1 MYRHHGRKRGVSMT
15 RVTDAAQIAA
25 DRYGVDVADV
35 IALMPDAYN
44 QLRAERDMIEPAR
57 IRACYITRLNAKRCD
72 LWEDAG
78 FDYSTRPR
86 FDCHARTVAFEHPE
100 LGLDPH
106 NTDTPPAIW
115 ELIKRGPLPR
125 LTKSSAEVADLA
137 AQWASRFN
145 VHYNEFT
152 DWNDDDLDAIE
163 PDADC
168 DCSFN
173 PDEFD
178 NPVTGEVV
186 TAPVSEEFPTPVSRE
201 SLTTFTPCAEIERVN
216 ACPGYRL
223 FLWPSVIL
231 PHKRRSGRFQSV
243 RGHSKSPPMP
253 PVRYDPQT
261 YLVVGSVCGVRYH
274 SRGHPVRGNHC
285 RPRHT
290 AI

>member
-1 MYRHHGRKRGVSMT
+1 MT
-15 RVTDAAQIAA
+15 RIIDAAQIAA

-57 IRACYITRLNAKRCD
+57 IRACYLTGLNARRCNS
-72 LWEDAG
+72 WEDAG

-145 VHYNEFT
+145 VHYDEFT
-152 DWNDDDLDAIE
+152 EWNDDELDAIE
-163 PDADC
+163 PDSDC
-168 DCSFN
+168 DFSFN

-178 NPVTGEVV
+178 APVTGEVV
-186 TAPVSEEFPTPVSRE
+186 TDTVSEEFPTPVSRE
-201 SLTTFTPCAEIERVN
+201 PLTTSTPCAEIERVN
-216 ACPGYRL
+216 ACPGCRL
-223 FLWPSVIL
+223 FVRASVIL
-231 PHKRRSGRFQSV
+231 SHKRRFSRLQSV
-243 RGHSKSPPMP
+243 RGHSKSTPMP

-261 YLVVGSVCGVRYH
+261 SLVVGSVCGVRYY

-290 AI
+290 AL